1 MKRTIIQLSFGLGVL
16 AFAAGCQDHL
26 WDDHY
31 GIDGSTET
39 RTLMQVLESR
49 PEYSAFCEVVRS
61 QGIPC
66 CPRTRPLRCGLR
78 PMRPWR
84 VM

>member
-49 PEYSAFCEVVRS
+49 PEPGA
-61 QGIPC
+61 
-66 CPRTRPLRCGLR
+66 
-78 PMRPWR
+78 
-84 VM
+84 

>member
-1 MKRTIIQLSFGLGVL
+1 MKRTIIQLSFGLGML
-16 AFAAGCQDHL
+16 AFAAGCQDL
-26 WDDHY
+26 Y
-31 GIDGSTET
+31 GTTLRVDGSTET

-49 PEYSAFCEVVRS
+49 PEYSAFCEVVRI
-61 QGIPC
+61 QGLVPC
-66 CPRTRPLRCGLR
+66 CPRIRPLRCGLR